1 MLLSKLGED
10 ELQLVAGQLAPVDL
24 LAFSLAARPLNAATT
39 ADPGV
44 PVHAFF
50 ADDLPT
56 PAFFRAEDAK
66 ALHALY
72 QRARAREC
80 AAERAAL
87 DEILARTTAASDD
100 ALKRALLA
108 WKHKHHE

>member
-1 MLLSKLGED
+1 MLLGASR
-10 ELQLVAGQLAPVDL
+10 ASRAL
-24 LAFSLAARPLNAATT
+24 LARLPARAPPRPRARLASAR
-39 ADPGV
+39 
-44 PVHAFF
+44 
-50 ADDLPT
+50 ADDERVGATLPSQLHDAGNARED
-56 PAFFRAEDAK
+56 AFFRAEDAK